1 MTGDFFLIFLSFR
14 HMCICDIYIT
24 YVQYYIMAI
33 YMHVHMYLENRNIFM
48 HMHIYITYAQYYIM
62 DIYTIYLCIYIY
74 ICIYI
79 YMYVCMY
86 MYVCVYIYICYI
98 LYTQTYIILRYSTT
112 LHLSIHSIFIC
123 LYLNSDPSF
132 FSS

>member
-74 ICIYI
+74 MYIYIYVCMYVYVCMCIYI
-79 YMYVCMY
+79 YM
-86 MYVCVYIYICYI
+86 
-98 LYTQTYIILRYSTT
+98 LYTIHTNIYNTKVQYYTT
-112 LHLSIHSIFIC
+112 PFYPFHFHLSLS
-123 LYLNSDPSF
+123 
-132 FSS
+132 